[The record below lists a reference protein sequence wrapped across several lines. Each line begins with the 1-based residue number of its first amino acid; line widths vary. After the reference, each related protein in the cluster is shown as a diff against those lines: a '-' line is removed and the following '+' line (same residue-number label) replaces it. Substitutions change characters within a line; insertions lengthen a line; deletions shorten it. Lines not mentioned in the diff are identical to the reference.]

1 MAVKNVIFRLQA
13 ETGKLRKELADIKKQ
28 IGGVGDQTARVE
40 KEFQGLSGV
49 IKKAGIALA
58 GFQIGRGLL
67 NFGQDAIK
75 AAADFESLNIAFTT
89 FLGDSKEAEKVLKDL
104 EDFSVSTP
112 FTPEQVQNAG
122 KALLAFGIETEKLES
137 SLGAIGDLSA
147 GTGKDFNE
155 LAVIFGKAKVQGTL
169 FAEDINQLTEAGIPI
184 IQEFAKQFG
193 VTEGEVKKLGSEGKI
208 SFANLETA
216 FQDLTGEGGQFFN
229 LTQNL
234 SESTAG
240 RLSTLEGN
248 FGQLK
253 REIGEGLLPVFEFLV
268 DKAFALIDV
277 FQNFGSFVEA
287 NKGTILSFTS
297 AIGLLVGAL
306 TRQKQIQ
313 LLNQA
318 ITIKNTIVER
328 AATLARLARIKATR
342 TLTTVSKANT
352 VAQKAS
358 TIASITA
365 TGAVRAF
372 SAAIA
377 ANPIGL
383 LVTGLSL
390 AAGFLFDFAGDAEDA
405 ADGVNDLGEETVK
418 LSRKQEALN
427 TVRDETIKRTAE
439 EGAELK
445 LLITELKQTNKDSE
459 RRSELIDEINGKY
472 GTTLQNLSDETA
484 FVKQLDAAYDD
495 FIETLKKRIFLEVK
509 QEELTKLIKE
519 QIAVEE
525 QLKEVVGQQAGSDF
539 GASLTTFGDIDKS
552 LTELKKFGD
561 MTEAEIKTFFEEQA
575 KAIEAGTV
583 KPSLFGSISE
593 AQALEFAAFSTK
605 QKSQFEVAAKQEF
618 NFKKKRQERINEL
631 SGNPM
636 GLDPVKQA
644 DLEMNLDISSLN
656 IPGLEDVKTFSEL
669 TKELGGIEEAIA
681 ALQDD
686 FEGFDFG
693 EAFGGSKG
701 KKPKAPNTKTI
712 KNIIFDLEKELR
724 KLKEKTAANRISFL
738 DPNLLNEEED
748 KLRKAA
754 AKQKEIVTNGIKDR
768 IRAAV
773 KAGQLDVND
782 GAALLLGGG
791 EESVS
796 TDKGIAFARI
806 IAENKLQIEEKLQED
821 ISDLRR
827 KFAEEQAETIFKT
840 REVDKETDFVQN
852 ELEQAK
858 DVEKQKKAAIEELQ
872 KARTSEEIKAA
883 QTKLQTVAQLEI
895 ESLKAITEFKIGE
908 IERQRDFD
916 LTNAK
921 LTAEERTLIE
931 KQADLDILKLRQK
944 LGDDTVKVEEST
956 NTEIEKSDESK
967 KEAILEGLQE
977 VFDATLELANQV
989 IALQIAEVDNAIS
1002 AQEKRVEAATKLA
1015 EEGNAELLEA
1025 EEKRL
1030 EELNKKK
1037 AKFVRAQQALAAT
1050 ELIINSVVAISK
1062 AAAEGGAAA
1071 PFTIAA
1077 TLIALAAGLVAAKA
1091 QASAAA
1097 GGFASGGYTGDGGKY
1112 EPAGIVHKGE
1122 FVMTKE
1128 QTQRFRP
1135 YFEDIHKGRNPFL
1148 TDGLNEQVILV
1159 NNFGFDQKLERIEK
1173 AIMQQDRLKLNID
1186 ERGINAIV
1194 SNIQYKQQR
1203 IRNKAR

>member
-1 MAVKNVIFRLQA
+1 M
-13 ETGKLRKELADIKKQ
+13 
-28 IGGVGDQTARVE
+28 
-40 KEFQGLSGV
+40 
-49 IKKAGIALA
+49 
-58 GFQIGRGLL
+58 
-67 NFGQDAIK
+67 
-75 AAADFESLNIAFTT
+75 
-89 FLGDSKEAEKVLKDL
+89 
-104 EDFSVSTP
+104 
-112 FTPEQVQNAG
+112 
-122 KALLAFGIETEKLES
+122 
-137 SLGAIGDLSA
+137 
-147 GTGKDFNE
+147 
-155 LAVIFGKAKVQGTL
+155 
-169 FAEDINQLTEAGIPI
+169 
-184 IQEFAKQFG
+184 
-193 VTEGEVKKLGSEGKI
+193 
-208 SFANLETA
+208 
-216 FQDLTGEGGQFFN
+216 
-229 LTQNL
+229 
-234 SESTAG
+234 
-240 RLSTLEGN
+240 
-248 FGQLK
+248 
-253 REIGEGLLPVFEFLV
+253 
-268 DKAFALIDV
+268 
-277 FQNFGSFVEA
+277 
-287 NKGTILSFTS
+287 
-297 AIGLLVGAL
+297 
-306 TRQKQIQ
+306 
-313 LLNQA
+313 
-318 ITIKNTIVER
+318 
-328 AATLARLARIKATR
+328 
-342 TLTTVSKANT
+342 
-352 VAQKAS
+352 
-358 TIASITA
+358 
-365 TGAVRAF
+365 
-372 SAAIA
+372 
-377 ANPIGL
+377 
-383 LVTGLSL
+383 
-390 AAGFLFDFAGDAEDA
+390 
-405 ADGVNDLGEETVK
+405 
-418 LSRKQEALN
+418 
-427 TVRDETIKRTAE
+427 
-439 EGAELK
+439 
-445 LLITELKQTNKDSE
+445 
-459 RRSELIDEINGKY
+459 
-472 GTTLQNLSDETA
+472 
-484 FVKQLDAAYDD
+484 
-495 FIETLKKRIFLEVK
+495 
-509 QEELTKLIKE
+509 TKLIKE

-525 QLKEVVGQQAGSDF
+525 QLKNVVGGQAGEDF
-539 GASLTTFGDIDKS
+539 GASLGTFGDIDKS

-561 MTEAEIKTFFEEQA
+561 MTEEEIKKFFADQQ

-583 KPSLFGSISE
+583 QPSIFGAISE
-593 AQALEFAAFSTK
+593 AQALEFASFSDR
-605 QKSQFEVAAKQEF
+605 QKTQFEAAAKSEF
-618 NFKKKRQERINEL
+618 DFQKRRQERINEL

-636 GLDPVKQA
+636 GIDPVKQA

-656 IPGLEDVKTFSEL
+656 IPGLEGKTFEEL

-681 ALQDD
+681 ALQGD

-693 EAFGGSKG
+693 EGFGGSKG
-701 KKPKAPNTKTI
+701 KKPKPPNTKTI

-724 KLKEKTAANRISFL
+724 KLQEKTEANRISFI
-738 DPNLLNEEED
+738 DPNQLAEEED
-748 KLRKAA
+748 KLRQAA
-754 AKQKEIVTNGIKDR
+754 EKQKEIVEEGIKDR
-768 IRAAV
+768 IKAAV

-782 GAALLLGGG
+782 GAALLRGEG

-796 TDKGIAFARI
+796 TDKGIAFAKI

-821 ISDLRR
+821 ISDLRNKAALER
-827 KFAEEQAETIFKT
+827 AETEFKSD
-840 REVDKETDFVQN
+840 EIDKETDFIKN
-852 ELEQAK
+852 ELQTAK

-872 KARTSEEIKAA
+872 KASTSEEIKAA
-883 QTKLQTVAQLEI
+883 QEKLQTVAQLEI
-895 ESLKAITEFKIGE
+895 QSLKDITQFKIDE
-908 IERQRDFD
+908 IIRQRDFD
-916 LTNAK
+916 LTNEK
-921 LTAEERTLIE
+921 LTAEERILIN
-931 KQADLDILKLRQK
+931 KQADLEILKLRQK

-1173 AIMQQDRLKLNID
+1173 AITQQDRLKLNID